1 MKKSLLAVAAM
12 TAFAG
17 AAQAQSSVTVYGILD
32 VGYVASNYNGTSIT
46 ANAAN
51 VGNAASGSTGGLN
64 GKQITA
70 GFGQSAESTSR
81 IGFKGNEDL
90 GGGTSAIFTL
100 ELGLSP
106 NSNGAATSGDSAAK
120 TLVSTPAAFG
130 QNNRQAFVGLKKN
143 GIGSATIGTQYTP
156 LFDVQ
161 SQTDAAGN
169 NNLVGNMV
177 YSGNLQSSTG
187 SYNQGLAP
195 YGGSTA
201 NQNLNGDNGAYTTR
215 TSNAFKFQSERMAG
229 FAGQLFYA
237 QANQTN
243 NITGAQGASANGGN
257 VGGTNNNTAWGVNAD
272 YVWNKLQ
279 VVAAYQGIKSWNP
292 SAYATQTYATSTF
305 AAGTADSFGNN
316 SSDQQGYAAAVYDF
330 GILKTYL
337 QYVNRKGTSLM
348 DSSYTTTR
356 SATQI
361 GVKGNLTPVVTAYAT
376 MGAGN
381 SAYYGQSLATNKFRG
396 FQVGVDYFLSK
407 RTNLYV
413 AGGGFN
419 QSGNGSAAL
428 SATANSASPTNGSG
442 TNAGMTGISASNY
455 AVGIRHTF

>member
-1 MKKSLLAVAAM
+1 MKKSLLAVAALG
-12 TAFAG
+12 AFAS

-51 VGNAASGSTGGLN
+51 VNNAGSGSTGGLN
-64 GKQITA
+64 GKQITS

-81 IGFKGNEDL
+81 IGFKGSEDL
-90 GGGTSAIFTL
+90 GGGTSALFTI

-120 TLVSTPAAFG
+120 TLVSTPAAWG
-130 QNNRQAFVGLKKN
+130 QNNRQTFVGLKKN
-143 GIGSATIGTQYTP
+143 GIGTATIGTQYTP
-156 LFDVQ
+156 IFDVGA
-161 SQTDAAGN
+161 QTDAAGF
-169 NNLVGNMV
+169 NNLIGNMV
-177 YSGNLQSSTG
+177 YSGSLQSSTG

-195 YGGSTA
+195 YSGATA
-201 NQNLNGDNGAYTTR
+201 NQNLNAANGAFTTR
-215 TSNAFKFQSERMAG
+215 VSNALKFQSDNFAG
-229 FAGQLFYA
+229 FTGQLFYA

-243 NITGAQGASANGGN
+243 AITSSQGASANGGN
-257 VGGTNNNTAWGVNAD
+257 AGGTNNNTVWGVNGN

-279 VVAAYQGIKSWNP
+279 VVAAYQGIKSYNP
-292 SAYATQTYATSTF
+292 AAYATQTFATSTF

-316 SSDQQGYAAAVYDF
+316 MSDQQGYAAAVYDF

-348 DSSYTTTR
+348 DSSYTSTR
-356 SATQI
+356 SATQL
-361 GVKGNLTPVVTAYAT
+361 GVKGNLTPTITAYAT

-396 FQVGVDYFLSK
+396 YQVGVDYYLSK

-413 AGGGFN
+413 AGGGVN

-428 SATANSASPTNGSG
+428 ASTANGTNAAG
-442 TNAGMTGISASNY
+442 TNAGMTGVSGSNY
-455 AVGIRHTF
+455 AVGVRHTF

>member
-1 MKKSLLAVAAM
+1 M

-32 VGYVASNYNGTSIT
+32 LGYVASNYNGTSVT

-51 VGNAASGSTGGLN
+51 VNNAGSGSTGGLN

-70 GFGQSAESTSR
+70 GFGQSAESSSR

-90 GGGTSAIFTL
+90 GGGTSAVFTL

-120 TLVSTPAAFG
+120 TLVSTPASFG
-130 QNNRQAFVGLKKN
+130 QNTRQAFVGLKKN
-143 GIGSATIGTQYTP
+143 GIGTATIGTQYTP

-177 YSGNLQSSTG
+177 YSGNLQASTG
-187 SYNQGLAP
+187 TYNQGNGP
-195 YGGSTA
+195 YAGATA
-201 NQNLNGDNGAYTTR
+201 NQNLNGDTGAYTTR
-215 TSNAFKFQSERMAG
+215 TSNALKFQSDRMAG

-243 NITGAQGASANGGN
+243 AITGAQGASANGGG
-257 VGGTNNNTAWGVNAD
+257 VGGTNNNTAWGLNAD

-279 VVAAYQGIKSWNP
+279 VVAAFQGIKSWNP
-292 SAYATQTYATSTF
+292 AAYATQTMVTSTF

-316 SSDQQGYAAAVYDF
+316 SSDQQGYAAVVYDF

-348 DSSYTTTR
+348 DTSYTTTR

-381 SAYYGQSLATNKFRG
+381 SAYYGQSLTTNNFRG
-396 FQVGVDYFLSK
+396 FQVGIDYFLSK

-413 AGGGFN
+413 AGGGIN

-428 SATANSASPTNGSG
+428 ASTANATNAAG
-442 TNAGMTGISASNY
+442 TNAGMTGVSVSNY

>member
-32 VGYVASNYNGTSIT
+32 LGYVASNYNGTSVS

-51 VGNAASGSTGGLN
+51 VNNAGSGSTGGLN

-90 GGGTSAIFTL
+90 GGGTSAVFTL

-120 TLVSTPAAFG
+120 TLVSTPASFG
-130 QNNRQAFVGLKKN
+130 QNTRQAFVGLKKN
-143 GIGSATIGTQYTP
+143 GIGTATIGTQYTP

-177 YSGNLQSSTG
+177 YSGNLQASSG
-187 SYNQGLAP
+187 SYNQGLGP
-195 YGGSTA
+195 YAGATA
-201 NQNLNGDNGAYTTR
+201 NQNLNGDTGAYTTR
-215 TSNAFKFQSERMAG
+215 TSNALKFQSDRMAG

-243 NITGAQGASANGGN
+243 TITGAQGASANGGG
-257 VGGTNNNTAWGVNAD
+257 VGGTNNNTAWGLNAD

-279 VVAAYQGIKSWNP
+279 VVAAFQGIKSWNP
-292 SAYATQTYATSTF
+292 AAYATQTMATSTF

-316 SSDQQGYAAAVYDF
+316 SSDQQGYAAVVYDF

-348 DSSYTTTR
+348 DTSYTTTR

-381 SAYYGQSLATNKFRG
+381 SAYYGQSLATNNFRG
-396 FQVGVDYFLSK
+396 FQVGIDYFLSK

-413 AGGGFN
+413 AGGGMN

-428 SATANSASPTNGSG
+428 ASTANATNAAG
-442 TNAGMTGISASNY
+442 TNAGMTGVSVSNY